1 MTARDIEQIAYDWPR
16 SWAGW
21 IRKSSSPLVVL
32 ESKDGTDGNE
42 DHEKINCRD
51 VRKCHGPTSLL
62 TKEKV
67 GEYQREWGFG
77 MTSCSLRAIDLL
89 Y

>member
-1 MTARDIEQIAYDWPR
+1 MNRTIVFGHFGICSPWMTARDIEKIAYNWPR

-32 ESKDGTDGNE
+32 ESKENIDGNK
-42 DHEKINCRD
+42 DHKNIDRRY
-51 VRKCHGPTSLL
+51 VRKLHGPTSLL

-67 GEYQREWGFG
+67 GEYQRE
-77 MTSCSLRAIDLL
+77 
-89 Y
+89 